1 MSDEQLFTFS
11 PEPEPDDSNTQ
22 SGEWL
27 VLSVEDDLGYQQSLK
42 LGLSGLKVRGKPL
55 KFLTANSAAQ
65 ASTILAETDDIAV
78 ILLDVVMEQDN
89 AGLFLVNTIRTVLG
103 NSRVRIILLTGQ
115 PGMAPRQDTFKE
127 YDIDEYWNKVELT
140 EEKLRGIVSSNIKT
154 WSNLNELYVAK
165 RGLQMIV
172 DASRAL
178 TSKQDVGEFTYTVL
192 NEVSRVIGIPET
204 GGVVCAYRPTMA
216 SMEQCEVVA
225 SSGDFSRSDATM
237 LSELLGEYQG
247 VLLSF

>member
-78 ILLDVVMEQDN
+78 ILLD
-89 AGLFLVNTIRTVLG
+89 
-103 NSRVRIILLTGQ
+103 
-115 PGMAPRQDTFKE
+115 
-127 YDIDEYWNKVELT
+127 
-140 EEKLRGIVSSNIKT
+140 
-154 WSNLNELYVAK
+154 
-165 RGLQMIV
+165 
-172 DASRAL
+172 
-178 TSKQDVGEFTYTVL
+178 
-192 NEVSRVIGIPET
+192 
-204 GGVVCAYRPTMA
+204 
-216 SMEQCEVVA
+216 
-225 SSGDFSRSDATM
+225 
-237 LSELLGEYQG
+237 
-247 VLLSF
+247 